1 MESIIAACIYIA
13 CKEHRVARTF
23 KEICAL
29 TKVSKK
35 DIGKC
40 YKLLQP
46 IFVTRVENTESELDA
61 CVIRFSS
68 ALDLKQD
75 VIKGTLQ
82 LSHSVAEKG
91 ILAGKSPITI
101 VAACLYFVSC
111 LSNDPKS
118 AKEISAIAGCT
129 ETTLKN
135 AYRFLYD
142 AKEEI
147 SVGLVMSLP
156 ISKLPLI

>member
-1 MESIIAACIYIA
+1 M
-13 CKEHRVARTF
+13 
-23 KEICAL
+23 
-29 TKVSKK
+29 
-35 DIGKC
+35 
-40 YKLLQP
+40 
-46 IFVTRVENTESELDA
+46 ENTESELDA

-75 VIKGTLQ
+75 VIKGTLK
-82 LSHSVAEKG
+82 LSHAVAEKG

-118 AKEISAIAGCT
+118 AREISSIAGCT

-142 AKEEI
+142 AREEI
-147 SVGLVMSLP
+147 SGGLVMPLP

>member
-1 MESIIAACIYIA
+1 MFVNKSISFLCL
-13 CKEHRVARTF
+13 F
-23 KEICAL
+23 
-29 TKVSKK
+29 KVSKK

-46 IFVTRVENTESELDA
+46 IFVTRVENTDSELDA

-75 VIKGTLQ
+75 VIKGTLH
-82 LSHSVAEKG
+82 LSRSVTENG
-91 ILAGKSPITI
+91 ILAGKSPITL

-111 LSNDPKS
+111 LSIEPKS
-118 AKEISAIAGCT
+118 AKEIAGIAGCT

-135 AYRFLYD
+135 AYKLLY
-142 AKEEI
+142 EI
-147 SVGLVMSLP
+147 RNELAVGLVMPLP
-156 ISKLPLI
+156 ISKLPN